1 MGSGTT
7 LKALHVG
14 ISRSPAKPLLCSKQ
28 FNHFI
33 YNEKD
38 WHFYGSSTGTCEE
51 LANQIAEKLGVSST
65 DVHSVDKMTADKI
78 KEYEVL
84 VLGTSTWGDGEL
96 QDDWYDG
103 VKVLK
108 NADISMKFVALFGCG
123 DSESYCDTF
132 CDGIGVLY
140 EDLKDSGCTFLGN
153 KVSTNGYSFSSS
165 IAVVDG
171 AFVGLPL
178 DEVNE
183 SDKTAERI
191 DAWTAEIKASSR
203 KETDHPFTLNGWSA
217 CIMQMIS
224 FI

>member
-1 MGSGTT
+1 MKKTVIVYGT
-7 LKALHVG
+7 
-14 ISRSPAKPLLCSKQ
+14 
-28 FNHFI
+28 
-33 YNEKD
+33 
-38 WHFYGSSTGTCEE
+38 STGTCEE
-51 LANQIAEKLGVSST
+51 LANKIGGKLGVDNIINVTDLDSS
-65 DVHSVDKMTADKI
+65 VIADNDNLI
-78 KEYEVL
+78 
-84 VLGTSTWGDGEL
+84 LGTSTWGAGEM

-108 NADISMKFVALFGCG
+108 SADLSMKFVALFGCG

-153 KVSTNGYSFSSS
+153 KVSTDGYSFSSS

-183 SDKTAERI
+183 SNKTAERI
-191 DAWTAEIKASSR
+191 DAWTAEIKS
-203 KETDHPFTLNGWSA
+203 KL
-217 CIMQMIS
+217 
-224 FI
+224 